1 MLQKC
6 VTALWNKWKK
16 FTLQYLKK
24 KIEVLVISFLYF
36 RMIQALKCANTLHEK
51 VDETPTSETGT
62 CGDHSVKFSHKIYMQ
77 H

>member
-1 MLQKC
+1 VSRLFGINEKNSRYN
-6 VTALWNKWKK
+6 T
-16 FTLQYLKK
+16 LKK

>member
-1 MLQKC
+1 
-6 VTALWNKWKK
+6 
-16 FTLQYLKK
+16 
-24 KIEVLVISFLYF
+24 
-36 RMIQALKCANTLHEK
+36 MIQALKCANTLHEK